1 MGTNPEPRIIE
12 LPRIYDPR
20 GSLTFTQ
27 NGDGLLPF
35 TIQRVFWT
43 YDVPGGESRGGH
55 AHHQEQQFIIAV
67 SGSFDV
73 NVFNGREWTCFHLNR
88 PFQGLYLPPGY
99 WRTLDNFS
107 SGSVL
112 LTLSSMLYTPEDYI
126 EDLDDYI
133 AGLTQAQK

>member
-1 MGTNPEPRIIE
+1 MDSKLEPRIIE

-20 GSLTFTQ
+20 GNLTFTQ

-35 TIQRVFWT
+35 TVQRVFWT

-55 AHHQEQQFIIAV
+55 AHHREQQFIIAV

-73 NVFNGREWTCFHLNR
+73 NVFNGREWTCHHLNR
-88 PFQGLYLPPGY
+88 PFKGLYLPPGY

-126 EDLDDYI
+126 EDMDEYI
-133 AGLTQAQK
+133 AGVSNLQK